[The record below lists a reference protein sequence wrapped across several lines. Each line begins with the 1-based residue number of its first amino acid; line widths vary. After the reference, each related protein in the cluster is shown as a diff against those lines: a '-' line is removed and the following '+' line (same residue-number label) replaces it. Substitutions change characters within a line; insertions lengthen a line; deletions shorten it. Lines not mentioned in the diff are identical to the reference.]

1 MAGIGQSMGR
11 NAIGLGLFAI
21 ITGGTIALT
30 HALTQ
35 DRIEQQIARA
45 EAAALFEIIPANR
58 HDNEF
63 LRATVSLPA
72 SKTLT
77 DGEPLTAW
85 VARRSERPFALILP
99 VTATDGYSG
108 DIRLLIGI
116 DLEGHILGVRVTD
129 HRETPGLG
137 DKIET
142 RKSDWIL
149 SFEGRSLDNP
159 EPEQWAVKKNGGVF
173 DQFTGAT
180 ITPSAVVSTVKET
193 LMYFRENRQ
202 QIREIIRQPA
212 SPQGDPVTPESLAGS
227 ESKQEHS

>member
-1 MAGIGQSMGR
+1 MATLGHSILR

-35 DRIEQQIARA
+35 ERIEQQRARA
-45 EAAALFEIIPANR
+45 EADALFEIIPENR
-58 HDNEF
+58 HDNELLRDTVF
-63 LRATVSLPA
+63 LPPN
-72 SKTLT
+72 KTLN
-77 DGEPLTAW
+77 DGEPVKAW
-85 VARRSERPFALILP
+85 VARRGDSPFALILP

-108 DIRLLIGI
+108 DIRLLIGLN
-116 DLEGHILGVRVTD
+116 LEGTILGVRVTD

-137 DKIET
+137 DKIDT
-142 RKSDWIL
+142 KKSNWIYT
-149 SFEGRSLDNP
+149 FQGRSLANP
-159 EPEQWAVKKNGGVF
+159 EPEQWAVKKNDGVF

-202 QIREIIRQPA
+202 QIREVLRQPA
-212 SPQGDPVTPESLAGS
+212 SPEDEPVTPESLADG
-227 ESKQEHS
+227 ESKQERS